1 MLLESIPDP
10 TSSDKPAPSVW
21 PAIEA
26 KQESPWQEAAKP
38 LASSLLEAEEAVSK
52 TETSVMVAGPSSL
65 SSSPIAGVLPAKPL
79 AAHFVGAGTGAG
91 QGAAAAPAR
100 APEPET
106 SGSSEKAAKISGQNA
121 VPATI
126 TKLAEQEVE
135 SGNKKWLAIAAL
147 VLAVAAAGYVGWTK
161 LHPFTSGAASLMH
174 LNSAP
179 SIPAAPPAT
188 PPAASEPTPAESAD
202 TNLSQPPASQTKAQP
217 AVGTPAPKQTVP
229 APKSMSNAPTSVPSP
244 PASAPQEVLVVSSQ
258 PAAPTSFPKPSAD
271 QPVPS
276 APTVMEVTSS
286 SGDQAISSIVAN
298 SSASVPAPALEAT
311 RVSQGVAQGLL
322 IKRVQPI
329 YPPQALSMHLQGAV
343 ELLASIGKDGGVTNL
358 KQLSGDRTLGRA
370 ALDAVKQ
377 WKYKP

>member
-106 SGSSEKAAKISGQNA
+106 SGSSEKAAKISGQSTAPARAPEPETSGSSEKAAKISEQNA

-147 VLAVAAAGYVGWTK
+147 VLAVAA
-161 LHPFTSGAASLMH
+161 
-174 LNSAP
+174 
-179 SIPAAPPAT
+179 
-188 PPAASEPTPAESAD
+188 
-202 TNLSQPPASQTKAQP
+202 
-217 AVGTPAPKQTVP
+217 
-229 APKSMSNAPTSVPSP
+229 
-244 PASAPQEVLVVSSQ
+244 
-258 PAAPTSFPKPSAD
+258 
-271 QPVPS
+271 
-276 APTVMEVTSS
+276 
-286 SGDQAISSIVAN
+286 
-298 SSASVPAPALEAT
+298 
-311 RVSQGVAQGLL
+311 
-322 IKRVQPI
+322 
-329 YPPQALSMHLQGAV
+329 
-343 ELLASIGKDGGVTNL
+343 
-358 KQLSGDRTLGRA
+358 
-370 ALDAVKQ
+370 
-377 WKYKP
+377 